1 MDTHCRSYARQ
12 CVHCLFLTSLV
23 VMGMGFGTLFAY
35 SRWECPQC
43 KPAPP
48 CPTPP
53 MLPCT
58 SFPEES
64 PPTAVAGDVSHKTS
78 SSCQY
83 VSEIQ
88 GNDAVF
94 HIPGASRQ
102 LEYISVSASGT
113 DSRACSLFS
122 RALNHSA
129 LCARTY
135 LVGSGF
141 GIREVRIEDSGQ
153 YLVTSAGSEGVASA
167 CFELIVLPTPS
178 EPELT
183 VTALSHASDSCML
196 RLVCTAEGQ
205 DAQLQL
211 TGSFPTSSLR
221 STLHG
226 RTLARSYLLINV
238 KVPATER
245 YRFRCTNTNE
255 NGAMSSA
262 EVLIDGNCAA
272 FEEELPYSED
282 SIRCAC
288 SRKTSLELLQ
298 CYQRW
303 QTQRTAYMSMI
314 AEERRYCEE
323 NIKNARKDPP
333 VLASVAVIVS
343 ATLNV
348 LAAVVLAW
356 RSLCRAL
363 HSLLAAAM
371 CRQAPPPYCA
381 AEMPPYT
388 TPPPPYC
395 TVASVGT
402 SAAPPSTASDSATG
416 ASAASVSSTVADGLP
431 ELASA
436 RTGAGTETIVHG
448 SEHATLVALV

>member
-1 MDTHCRSYARQ
+1 MDTHWRCYTRQ

-58 SFPEES
+58 SFPEGV
-64 PPTAVAGDVSHKTS
+64 PPTAVAADVVDKTG
-78 SSCQY
+78 SSCQH

-88 GNDAVF
+88 GNDVVF

-113 DSRACSLFS
+113 DSRSCSLFS
-122 RALNHSA
+122 HTRNHSA
-129 LCARTY
+129 VCARTY

-167 CFELIVLPTPS
+167 CFALTVLPTPS

-196 RLVCTAEGQ
+196 RLVCTAAGQ
-205 DAQLQL
+205 DAQLRI
-211 TGSFPTSSLR
+211 TGSFPPSSLR

-226 RTLARSYLLINV
+226 RTSDQSYLLLNV
-238 KVPATER
+238 KVPTTER

-363 HSLLAAAM
+363 HSLLATAM
-371 CRQAPPPYCA
+371 CRQSPPPYCA
-381 AEMPPYT
+381 AE
-388 TPPPPYC
+388 PPPPYC
-395 TVASVGT
+395 AVASMGT
-402 SAAPPSTASDSATG
+402 RATNSGTASNGAAG
-416 ASAASVSSTVADGLP
+416 ASAASVRFTVADGLP
-431 ELASA
+431 ELATV
-436 RTGAGTETIVHG
+436 RTVAAPEAIVHG
-448 SEHATLVALV
+448 DEHATLVAFV